1 MRRRLLAVAAVV
13 TAAAGGF
20 VATPEKHLRIEATD
34 GGCVIPDCRTYLGR
48 GAWDDNHTEVD
59 CHFVGPY
66 SQDGGPVWRGCS
78 VGAAQY
84 AVGSECLPVQCS
96 VIAGEDPTAYH

>member
-1 MRRRLLAVAAVV
+1 MKRQLLAVVAVV

-20 VATPEKHLRIEATD
+20 VATPEKHLRIEATGTD
-34 GGCVIPDCRTYLGR
+34 CVIPDCRTFLGR
-48 GAWDDNHTEVD
+48 GAWDDSTEAD
-59 CHFVGPY
+59 CRFVGPY

-96 VIAGEDPTAYH
+96 VIAGEDPTQYR